1 MDEAIL
7 IEIAQRFRKLEDA
20 VEAADILHVER
31 IERAQERIDKNDYAH
46 AAGKVTYQ
54 VFCVRGNLAA
64 KERDDTNEL
73 RDALEKT
80 LEACRDDMV
89 SMQEAIRRA
98 FDPTAPKAA
107 KSIP

>member
-31 IERAQERIDKNDYAH
+31 IE
-46 AAGKVTYQ
+46 
-54 VFCVRGNLAA
+54 RGNLAA

>member
-7 IEIAQRFRKLEDA
+7 IEIAERFRKLEDA
-20 VEAADILHVER
+20 VEAADILHTER
-31 IERAQERIDKNDYAH
+31 IERAQERIDKNEAAY

-54 VFCVRGNLAA
+54 VFYVRGNLAGN
-64 KERDDTNEL
+64 ERDDTQEL
-73 RDALEKT
+73 RDALDKT
-80 LEACRDDMV
+80 LEACREDMV
-89 SMQEAIRRA
+89 TMQEAIRRA

>member
-7 IEIAQRFRKLEDA
+7 IEIATRFRKLEDA
-20 VEAADILHVER
+20 IEAADLRHARLISGTTDRSER
-31 IERAQERIDKNDYAH
+31 EVIQNM
-46 AAGKVTYQ
+46 
-54 VFCVRGNLAA
+54 
-64 KERDDTNEL
+64 RDDIEGS
-73 RDALEKT
+73 